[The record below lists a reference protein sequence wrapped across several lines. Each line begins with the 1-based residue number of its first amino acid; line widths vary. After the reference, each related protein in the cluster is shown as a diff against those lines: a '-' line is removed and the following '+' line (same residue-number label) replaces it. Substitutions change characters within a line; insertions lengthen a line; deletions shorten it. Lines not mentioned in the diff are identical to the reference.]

1 MGRIHVRVE
10 QADRDRLDAVG
21 DEPGNHPSRARLV
34 EVTQGGAVGEQA
46 LIDLAPEVTGH
57 QWRRWIDEDVVHVVA
72 ALAPDLERVA
82 EACRGEQSRPRALA
96 LDQRVGRERGAMD
109 GRVHVAGGNAAV
121 VEQSVD
127 TLLDAVSGILRRG
140 EDLADAQRAGAL
152 VHEHEVG
159 ERSADIDANPRWHE
173 GKFTIRCRPSRRR
186 APSGRSRPD
195 TAGRSCSPKRRAL

>member
-1 MGRIHVRVE
+1 
-10 QADRDRLDAVG
+10 
-21 DEPGNHPSRARLV
+21 
-34 EVTQGGAVGEQA
+34 
-46 LIDLAPEVTGH
+46 
-57 QWRRWIDEDVVHVVA
+57 HVVA
-72 ALAPDLERVA
+72 ALAPDFERVA

-152 VHEHEVG
+152 VHEHEAG
-159 ERSADIDANPRWHE
+159 ERSADIDANPRRH
-173 GKFTIRCRPSRRR
+173 GGTLTIRSGPMRASGPYGRCRSAKATP
-186 APSGRSRPD
+186 A
-195 TAGRSCSPKRRAL
+195 